1 MSGPLHDDEVDTG
14 IGVVR
19 ALLRAQ
25 VPRLAE
31 LPLSV
36 LKTTG
41 TDNAM
46 YRLGSSHLARL
57 PRIAGAAPGLV
68 VELEWLP
75 RLAGRLSTTVPELVH
90 AGNPADNYPFNWA
103 ILGWLDG
110 VDAWTARSR
119 DWFGPAL
126 GYDLA
131 QLVHDLRATSVEHAP
146 RREPGT
152 RGGPLS
158 ALDERVRWWLDRA
171 DGLVD
176 VASAIRVWDRC
187 REAADF
193 PAEPVLLHGD
203 LIPGNLLIEGGRL
216 SAVIDW
222 GGLGAGDPALDLI
235 PAWSVLDSTGSAA
248 FREMLAVDSDAWLRA
263 RGFALEQA
271 LGGVVYYTPRRH
283 PLADVMR
290 RTLDRVLAEQSMPFR
305 SS

>member
-19 ALLRAQ
+19 ALLAEQ
-25 VPRLAE
+25 VPGLAG
-31 LPLSV
+31 LPLSI

-46 YRLGSSHLARL
+46 YRLGSSRLVRL
-57 PRIAGAAPGLV
+57 PRMTGAARGLA
-68 VELEWLP
+68 VELDWLP
-75 RLAGRLSTTVPELVH
+75 RLDERLSATVPELLH
-90 AGNPADNYPFNWA
+90 AGEPTDNYPFNWA

-110 VDAWTARSR
+110 IDAWTARSHD

-131 QLVHDLRATSVEHAP
+131 QLVHDLRASTIEHAP

-171 DGLVD
+171 DGLID
-176 VASAIRVWDRC
+176 VSIATRVWDQC
-187 REAADF
+187 RETADYH
-193 PAEPVLLHGD
+193 AEPVLLHGD
-203 LIPGNLLIEGGRL
+203 LIPGNLLIKGGRL

-235 PAWSVLDSTGSAA
+235 PAWSVLDCTGSAA
-248 FREMLAVDSDAWLRA
+248 FHELLTADAEMWLRA

-271 LGGVVYYTPRRH
+271 IGGVVYYMPRHH

-290 RTLDRVLAEQSMPFR
+290 RTLDRVLAQ
-305 SS
+305 